1 MTHLFVLIVL
11 VLLQG
16 LLLKGFPQAFSLV
29 EVQLTLNF
37 GFLLLAA
44 YLFGEW
50 TARIRLPKLTGYLFA
65 GILLGPDVLGYFSR
79 ESLVSLGFID
89 ELALAFIALSAG
101 LELRMQD
108 LRKQWRVLSGLIVGI
123 PVTVF
128 CTIFSFLYFAL
139 PQLGLLPALPP
150 AQRWILAALL
160 GTLAIARSPSS
171 TLAVIKECKAR
182 GEFSESVLCVTV
194 VMDIL
199 VIILFSLFL
208 TLVGATG
215 TAAVTHADDLW
226 VKIPAELAL
235 SLLLGFFLAW
245 FMSVYVKYIKTEGI
259 FFLLCVAFLVT
270 RLTHAFA
277 GTSEAVI
284 GFSLHLEPLLI
295 CMSAGFFLQNLFKKG
310 AFYETTIDQSFLPI
324 FVVFFALAGA
334 GLSLEALGSMWQ
346 WAVLYAGIRI
356 LGVFLACHG
365 TMRVLGAPFR
375 RGNLYGMSFITQ
387 AGVSIGLAGLIPR
400 SYPEG
405 GEVLFTLLL
414 AVIVINQ
421 IVGPIA
427 FKFALVKSGEA
438 KGVARKPAGRS
449 ARS

>member
-11 VLLQG
+11 VILQG

-128 CTIFSFLYFAL
+128 CAIFSFLYFAL
-139 PQLGLLPALPP
+139 PQLGLSPALPS

-160 GTLAIARSPSS
+160 GTVAIARSPSS

-194 VMDIL
+194 VTDIL

-208 TLVGATG
+208 ALAGATG
-215 TAAVTHADDLW
+215 PAPVTHADDLW
-226 VKIPAELAL
+226 VKIPAELLL
-235 SLLLGFFLAW
+235 SLLSGFFLAW
-245 FMSVYVKYIKTEGI
+245 FMSVYVRYIRKEGI
-259 FFLLCVAFLVT
+259 FFLLCIAFLVT
-270 RLTHAFA
+270 RLTHAFG

-284 GFSLHLEPLLI
+284 GFPLHLEPLLV
-295 CMSAGFFLQNLFKKG
+295 CMSAGFFLQNLFKRG
-310 AFYETTIDQSFLPI
+310 AFYETTIDRSFLPI
-324 FVVFFALAGA
+324 FVVFFALAGT
-334 GLSLEALGSMWQ
+334 GLSLEALESMWQ
-346 WAVLYAGIRI
+346 WAMVYAGIRI

-365 TMRVLGAPFR
+365 TMRALGAPFR
-375 RGNLYGMSFITQ
+375 KGNLYGMSFIAQ

-400 SYPEG
+400 RYPDG
-405 GEVLFTLLL
+405 GEILFTLLL

-427 FKFALVKSGEA
+427 FKVALVQSGEA
-438 KGVARKPAGRS
+438 KGVAKKPIGKTI
-449 ARS
+449 

>member
-1 MTHLFVLIVL
+1 MTHLFVLFVL

-16 LLLKGFPQAFSLV
+16 ILLKGFPQAFSLV

-50 TARIRLPKLTGYLFA
+50 TARIRLPRLTGYLFA

-79 ESLVSLGFID
+79 ESVASLRFID
-89 ELALAFIALSAG
+89 ELALAFIAISAG

-128 CTIFSFLYFAL
+128 CTIFSFTYFAL
-139 PQLGLLPALPP
+139 PQLGLLPALPS
-150 AQRWILAALL
+150 AQRTILAALL

-199 VIILFSLFL
+199 VIMLFSLL
-208 TLVGATG
+208 LALAGATG
-215 TAAVTHADDLW
+215 TAASIHADDLW
-226 VKIPAELAL
+226 VKIPAEILL

-245 FMSVYVKYIKTEGI
+245 FMSVYVRYIRTEGI

-270 RLTHAFA
+270 RLTQGFA
-277 GTSEAVI
+277 GPSQAMM
-284 GFSLHLEPLLI
+284 GLSLHLEPLLI
-295 CMSAGFFLQNLFKKG
+295 CMSAGFFLQNLFGKG
-310 AFYETTIDQSFLPI
+310 AFYETTIDRSFLPI
-324 FVVFFALAGA
+324 FVVFFALAGT
-334 GLSLEALGSMWQ
+334 GLNLGALGSMWQ
-346 WAVLYAGIRI
+346 WAMLYAGIRI
-356 LGVFLACHG
+356 LGVFLACHA
-365 TMRVLGAPFR
+365 TLGILGEPFKR
-375 RGNLYGMSFITQ
+375 RNLYGMSFITQ
-387 AGVSIGLAGLIPR
+387 AGVSIGLASMIPR
-400 SYPEG
+400 RFPEG
-405 GEVLFTLLL
+405 GEILFTLLL

-427 FKFALVKSGEA
+427 FKFALEQSGEA
-438 KGVARKPAGRS
+438 KGVAQKLS
-449 ARS
+449 